1 MLKTVFLT
9 KAFYAAYANCCEIE
23 QKETRPYI
31 RIQVTVN
38 GVLWGIP
45 LRSHISH
52 DHVLW
57 TDRENGCG
65 IDFTKAVVITKPAKY
80 ISGTQPYIRPDE
92 FKVLKKIDEHR
103 VVQKL
108 QQYIKAYKKAK
119 EHPEIPRNKQLLQ
132 YSTLQYFE
140 KYI

>member
-1 MLKTVFLT
+1 MLKTMFLT
-9 KAFYAAYANCCEIE
+9 KAFYKAHANCHEIE
-23 QKETRPYI
+23 RKETRPYI
-31 RIQVTVN
+31 RIQVMVN

-52 DHVLW
+52 EYVLW
-57 TDRENGCG
+57 TDKDNNCG
-65 IDFTKAVVITKPAKY
+65 IDFTKAVVITDPARY
-80 ISGTQPYIRPDE
+80 ISATQPHIRSDE

-108 QQYIKAYKKAK
+108 NQYIKAYKKAK
-119 EHPEIPRNKQLLQ
+119 ERPEIPHNKQLLQ

>member
-9 KAFYAAYANCCEIE
+9 KAFYTAYANCREIE

-31 RIQVTVN
+31 RIQVMVN

-57 TDRENGCG
+57 TDKENGCG
-65 IDFTKAVVITKPAKY
+65 IDFTKAVVITKPTKY
-80 ISGTQPYIRPDE
+80 ISGTQPHIRPDE
-92 FKVLKKIDEHR
+92 FKVLNRIDEHR

-119 EHPEIPRNKQLLQ
+119 EHPEVPRNKQLLQ

>member
-9 KAFYAAYANCCEIE
+9 NTFYKDHASCKEIE
-23 QKETRPYI
+23 KKDTRPYI
-31 RIQVTVN
+31 RIQVMVN
-38 GVLWGIP
+38 GVMWGIP

-52 DHVLW
+52 EYVLW
-57 TDRENGCG
+57 TDKDNGCG
-65 IDFTKAVVITKPAKY
+65 IDFTKAVVIAKPSKY
-80 ISGTQPYIRPDE
+80 ISNTKPYIRPDE
-92 FKVLKKIDEHR
+92 FTVLKKLDEHR

-108 QQYIKAYKKAK
+108 NQYIKAYKKAK
-119 EHPEIPRNKQLLQ
+119 EHPNIPRNKQLLQ